1 MEDIIKTAMAS
12 VASLSDDDKVSLKGK
27 AYTMVAQRV
36 QAFRSAAGAQGQILA
51 EIIEQTDQRVVV
63 KASVS
68 VWRDTDN
75 NGRAGGW
82 SLLAVDFAEEYRNQ
96 GPVNKTSALENCCT
110 SAIGRALSA
119 AGLSGGEYASSFE
132 VDNAINHKPEAV
144 PKKKAAS
151 KKKAKQEKADDTAVS
166 KYEEALNKAMTEGHP
181 LMEIADISNA
191 ELDAQ
196 LNRSTQPNEK
206 ALNEA
211 KPPRK
216 EDDLFVVATG
226 MKDLMRMSTTVDGL
240 RSFYRSN
247 AKNLERMKTE
257 WPDLHEDLVAEMKA
271 YSEELSTTTT
281 IKH

>member
-75 NGRAGGW
+75 NGCAGGW

-132 VDNAINHKPEAV
+132 GDNAINHKPEAV

-166 KYEEALNKAMTEGHP
+166 KYEEALNKAMAEGHP
-181 LMEIADISNA
+181 LMEIADRVTYGR
-191 ELDAQ
+191 EQ
-196 LNRSTQPNEK
+196 
-206 ALNEA
+206 
-211 KPPRK
+211 

-247 AKNLERMKTE
+247 AKNLERMKEE